1 MNPHINSDRKAER
14 RRGMEGKGE
23 EGRVAN
29 IKRGNILE
37 KREKRMERLEGVG
50 GGVIW
55 SENQNGWVEEKLS
68 G

>member
-37 KREKRMERLEGVG
+37 KREKGWRGWRG
-50 GGVIW
+50 GGR
-55 SENQNGWVEEKLS
+55 E
-68 G
+68 